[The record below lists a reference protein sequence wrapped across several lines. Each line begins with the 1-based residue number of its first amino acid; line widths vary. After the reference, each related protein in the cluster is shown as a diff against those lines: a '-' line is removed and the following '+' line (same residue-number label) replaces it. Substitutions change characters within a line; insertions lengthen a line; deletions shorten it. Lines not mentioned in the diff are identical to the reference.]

1 MNPYY
6 VLVEYSRVGKN
17 QNLLFVLKALINFKS
32 MDIMARTRFYIL
44 KKIM

>member
-1 MNPYY
+1 MNPY

-17 QNLLFVLKALINFKS
+17 QSLLFVLKALINFTS

>member
-1 MNPYY
+1 MNPY
-6 VLVEYSRVGKN
+6 VLVEYSRVGEN